1 MKNKSSKRFLDL
13 KIYPNKSLTLFTLM
27 VLFLI
32 FFLTTSFVSIYFI
45 LIGAWPVSFFLV
57 LDFILLFY
65 AFKSYRK
72 ATRIYDRI
80 ILNDKLLIIN
90 VNKNGEKN
98 KRIIE
103 PTWLRLKV
111 YSNRK
116 DQYLSIISR
125 GKSANVGSFL
135 NLKELSEL
143 AKTIKSALI
152 KRENHLTFDM

>member
-80 ILNDKLLIIN
+80 ILKDKLLIIN

-98 KRIIE
+98 KRVIE

>member
-80 ILNDKLLIIN
+80 ILKDKLLIIN

-125 GKSANVGSFL
+125 GKSVNVGSFL

-143 AKTIKSALI
+143 AKTIKSALV

>member
-80 ILNDKLLIIN
+80 ILKDKLLIIN

-98 KRIIE
+98 KRVIE

-125 GKSANVGSFL
+125 GKSVNVGSFL

>member
-1 MKNKSSKRFLDL
+1 MKDKSSKRFLDL

-80 ILNDKLLIIN
+80 ILKDKLLIIN

-152 KRENHLTFDM
+152 KREKHLTFDM

>member
-98 KRIIE
+98 KKIIE

>member
-57 LDFILLFY
+57 LDFVLLFY

-80 ILNDKLLIIN
+80 ILKDKLLIIN

-125 GKSANVGSFL
+125 GKSVNVGIFL

>member
-57 LDFILLFY
+57 LDFVLLFY

-80 ILNDKLLIIN
+80 ILKDKLLIIN

-125 GKSANVGSFL
+125 GKSVNVGSFL

>member
-80 ILNDKLLIIN
+80 ILKDKLLIIN

-125 GKSANVGSFL
+125 GKSVKVGSFL

-143 AKTIKSALI
+143 AKTIKSALV

>member
-1 MKNKSSKRFLDL
+1 MKDKSSKRFLDL

-125 GKSANVGSFL
+125 GKSVNVGSFL

-143 AKTIKSALI
+143 AKTIKSALV

>member
-1 MKNKSSKRFLDL
+1 MKDKSSKRFLDL

-27 VLFLI
+27 VLLLI

-80 ILNDKLLIIN
+80 ILKDKLLIIN

>member
-80 ILNDKLLIIN
+80 ILKDKLLIIN

-125 GKSANVGSFL
+125 GKSVNVGSFL

>member
-125 GKSANVGSFL
+125 GKSVNVGSFL

>member
-80 ILNDKLLIIN
+80 ILKDKLLIIN

>member
-125 GKSANVGSFL
+125 GKSVNVGSFL

-143 AKTIKSALI
+143 AKTIKSALV

>member
-1 MKNKSSKRFLDL
+1 MKDKSSKRFLDL

-80 ILNDKLLIIN
+80 ILKDKLLIIN

-125 GKSANVGSFL
+125 GKSVNVGSFL

-143 AKTIKSALI
+143 AKTIKSALV

>member
-98 KRIIE
+98 KKIIE

-125 GKSANVGSFL
+125 GKSVNVGSFL

-143 AKTIKSALI
+143 AKTIKSALV

>member
-1 MKNKSSKRFLDL
+1 MKTKSSKRFLDL

-80 ILNDKLLIIN
+80 ILKDKLLIIN

-125 GKSANVGSFL
+125 GKSVNVGSFL

>member
-80 ILNDKLLIIN
+80 ILKDKLLIIN

-152 KRENHLTFDM
+152 KRENHLTFDI

>member
-1 MKNKSSKRFLDL
+1 MKDKSSKRFLDL

-80 ILNDKLLIIN
+80 ILKDKLLIIN

-98 KRIIE
+98 KKIIE

-125 GKSANVGSFL
+125 GKSVNVGSFL

>member
-98 KRIIE
+98 KKIIE

-143 AKTIKSALI
+143 AKTIKSALV

>member
-1 MKNKSSKRFLDL
+1 MSKPRNIMFLECHL
-13 KIYPNKSLTLFTLM
+13 NFL
-27 VLFLI
+27 LFLI

-57 LDFILLFY
+57 LDFVLLFY

-80 ILNDKLLIIN
+80 ILKDKLLIIN

-125 GKSANVGSFL
+125 GKSVNVGSFL

>member
-1 MKNKSSKRFLDL
+1 MKDKSSKRFLDL

-80 ILNDKLLIIN
+80 ILKDKLLIIN

-98 KRIIE
+98 KRVIE

>member
-45 LIGAWPVSFFLV
+45 LIGALPVSFFLV

-72 ATRIYDRI
+72 AKRIYDRI
-80 ILNDKLLIIN
+80 ILKDKLLIIN

-125 GKSANVGSFL
+125 GKSVNVGSFL

>member
-1 MKNKSSKRFLDL
+1 MKDKSSKRFLDL

-80 ILNDKLLIIN
+80 ILKDKLLIIN

-98 KRIIE
+98 KRVIE

-125 GKSANVGSFL
+125 GKSVNVGSFL

-143 AKTIKSALI
+143 AKTIKSALV

>member
-1 MKNKSSKRFLDL
+1 MKTKSSKRFLDL

-57 LDFILLFY
+57 LDFVLLFY

-80 ILNDKLLIIN
+80 ILKDKLLIIN

-125 GKSANVGSFL
+125 GKSVNVGSFL